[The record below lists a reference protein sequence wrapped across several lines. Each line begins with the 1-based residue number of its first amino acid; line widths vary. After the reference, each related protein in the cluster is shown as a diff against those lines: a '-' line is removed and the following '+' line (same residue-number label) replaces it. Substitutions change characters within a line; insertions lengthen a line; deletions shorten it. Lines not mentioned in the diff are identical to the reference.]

1 MGRFQGNYQ
10 GRGRSSRGGRSGRG
24 QGRNN
29 RNGNKKTNSREI
41 KFAPHASHTRGGYAT
56 FDTVLKSVITKVS
69 ESVTEYSQDILKSLE
84 TMNYVDFDD
93 SEIKPKKDIAVSVTR
108 ATDSAETKEKKEKER
123 KELQDENDEVYREA
137 IREWTKRKRVHDHN
151 KRKAYD
157 IIISF
162 CAASMKTRLED
173 HPDYEKNVGDPILT
187 GIHARRPLTFLT
199 HLEK

>member
-29 RNGNKKTNSREI
+29 RNSNKKTNSREI

-84 TMNYVDFDD
+84 TMNYVV
-93 SEIKPKKDIAVSVTR
+93 AVVASFATSLVQAVRPHHTPYPGR
-108 ATDSAETKEKKEKER
+108 AT
-123 KELQDENDEVYREA
+123 
-137 IREWTKRKRVHDHN
+137 
-151 KRKAYD
+151 
-157 IIISF
+157 
-162 CAASMKTRLED
+162 
-173 HPDYEKNVGDPILT
+173 
-187 GIHARRPLTFLT
+187 
-199 HLEK
+199 